1 MDGQYKDSAH
11 LDDELISVAMCT
23 YNGEK
28 YLAEQL
34 DSILGQSYRNLE
46 IIIVD
51 DCSTDNTVKLLTD
64 YASRDSRVCVLQNE
78 SNLGFV
84 RNFEKAIN
92 SCSGHLVALADQD
105 DIWFP
110 DKLRRLSE
118 DIGDNWLI
126 YSKVAVVDAN
136 GVEQNETFPRV
147 NRLEGQCA
155 LSLIMNNCVTGHAC
169 LMRCELLQV
178 AMPFISDMPYHDQ
191 WLAIVA
197 ASRGKLKAGDEVLS
211 YYRKHSSNAVMRS
224 KTKRNISKREHVVS
238 KFKAVSEFVEKVLKS
253 GILNRSEQYLLE
265 EFSEKYI
272 KNERVF
278 YNFEL
283 KHFLLKHSDTFLG
296 LFNGRKRYIKKMC
309 RGKWYFILL
318 PFS

>member
-1 MDGQYKDSAH
+1 MEGQYKDTPL

-34 DSILGQSYRNLE
+34 DSILNQSYRNLE

-51 DCSTDNTVKLLTD
+51 DCSTDNTVSLLND
-64 YASRDSRVCVLQNE
+64 YASRDDRIRVLQNE

-92 SCSGHLVALADQD
+92 ACSGNLVALADQD

-126 YSKVAVVDAN
+126 YSKVAVVDGD
-136 GVEQNETFPRV
+136 GVERNETFPRV
-147 NRLEGQCA
+147 NRLDGQCP

-169 LMRCELLQV
+169 LIRQELLEI
-178 AMPFISDMPYHDQ
+178 AMPFISNMPYHDQ
-191 WLAIVA
+191 WIAIVA
-197 ASRGKLKAGDEVLS
+197 ASRGRLKAGDEVLS
-211 YYRKHSSNAVMRS
+211 YYRKHNSNAVLRS
-224 KTKRNISKREHVVS
+224 KTKRNISKREHVIS
-238 KFKAVSEFVEKVLKS
+238 KFKAVSEFVEKVLNS
-253 GILNRSEQYLLE
+253 GVLNKSEQHLLE
-265 EFSEKYI
+265 EFAEKYT

-283 KHFLLKHSDTFLG
+283 KRFLLKNSDAFLG
-296 LFNGRKRYIKKMC
+296 LFDARKRYVKKMC

>member
-1 MDGQYKDSAH
+1 MDGQFKDSA
-11 LDDELISVAMCT
+11 LLGDDLISVAMCT

-34 DSILGQSYRNLE
+34 DSILNQSYRNLE

-64 YASRDSRVCVLQNE
+64 YAGRDSRICVLQNE

-92 SCSGHLVALADQD
+92 ACTGNLVALADQD

-118 DIGDNWLI
+118 EIGDNWLI

-136 GVEQNETFPRV
+136 GVEKNEKFPRV
-147 NRLEGQCA
+147 NRIEGKCA

-169 LMRCELLQV
+169 LMRRELIQV
-178 AMPFISDMPYHDQ
+178 AMPFISNMPYHDQ

-211 YYRKHSSNAVMRS
+211 YYRNHGCNVVLRS
-224 KTKRNISKREHVVS
+224 KTKRNVSKREHVMS
-238 KFKAVSEFVEKVLKS
+238 KFKAVSEFVERVLNSGVLNKS
-253 GILNRSEQYLLE
+253 ERLLLG
-265 EFSEKYI
+265 EFAEKYT
-272 KNERVF
+272 KNDRVF

-283 KHFLLKHSDTFLG
+283 RRFLLNNSDAFLS
-296 LFNGRKRYIKKMC
+296 LFRERKRYIKKMC
-309 RGKWYFILL
+309 RGKWYFIFL